1 MTVCLRNNME
11 NFNVSEV
18 TKTTAKNMYELLMQ
32 LANHIEKLEAENAD
46 LKKKLSLHDDDL
58 K

>member
-1 MTVCLRNNME
+1 ME
-11 NFNVSEV
+11 NINVAEV

-32 LANHIEKLEAENAD
+32 LANHIEKIEAENSD
-46 LKKKLSLHDDDL
+46 LKQRLSLHHDDL

>member
-1 MTVCLRNNME
+1 ME
-11 NFNVSEV
+11 NFNVAEV

-32 LANHIEKLEAENAD
+32 LANHIEKLQTENAD